1 MRKSIPLLVWA
12 ALMLSACGGNDPV
25 VSPARL
31 LVQPDDGRAPLLA
44 AIRGA
49 SNNIRL
55 TIYQLTDL
63 QSVGQTPAA
72 PADSIAQALIDR
84 AKSGVA
90 VQVIVDQGQYSAGS
104 NATHIQRTVAA
115 LRSAGVAVKLS
126 SNAFCFTHQKTLV
139 LDAPTAAHPELS
151 GSAIIM
157 SFNLMPS
164 YFASS
169 RDYAVVTYD
178 SSVVQEV
185 SRVFDADFALPNAA
199 TNCRYAHI
207 PATTQAP
214 PAASDTPA
222 VSHSALLWSPVN
234 AKPKLQT
241 LIASVKRTL
250 VLTSEELVDPDMVCQ
265 IRALAMS
272 SAKPSIRLLL
282 PGDTGA
288 NASGVKTLLDLGLP
302 NLSIRV
308 MPGQPF
314 GSDTGGPQ
322 TPLYMHGKQA
332 IVDGVQAFVGSENLT
347 NTSLLQN
354 RELGI
359 LFDDAAMIARLQ
371 TVFEGDFSTPGQS
384 LAAKACSATEAGC
397 TTIACPPVP

>member
-1 MRKSIPLLVWA
+1 MRKSIPMFVLA
-12 ALMLSACGGNDPV
+12 ALVLSACGGNDPV
-25 VSPARL
+25 VSPPRL

-44 AIRGA
+44 AIRSA

-63 QSVGQTPAA
+63 QAVAQAPAA
-72 PADSIAQALIDR
+72 PADSIAQALMDK

-90 VQVIVDQGQYSAGS
+90 VQVIVDQGQYSTGGHAQ
-104 NATHIQRTVAA
+104 NIQQTAAA
-115 LRSAGVAVKLS
+115 LRSAGVAIKLS

-139 LDAPTAAHPELS
+139 VDGPTAANPALA

-157 SFNLMPS
+157 SFNLMPG
-164 YFASS
+164 YFGNT
-169 RDYAVVTYD
+169 RDYGVATHD
-178 SSVVQEV
+178 SSVVQEI

-199 TNCRYAHI
+199 THCRNAHV
-207 PATTQAP
+207 PATTHPP
-214 PAASDTPA
+214 PAATDTPT
-222 VSHSALLWSPVN
+222 VTNSALLWSPVN

-241 LIASVKRTL
+241 LIGQVKKTL

-265 IRALAMS
+265 IRALALS

-282 PGDTGA
+282 PTDSGA
-288 NASGVKTLLDLGLP
+288 SAAGVKTLLDLGLP

-308 MPGQPF
+308 MPGQPT
-314 GSDTGGPQ
+314 SPSASAPQ

-332 IVDGVQAFVGSENLT
+332 IADGLVAFVGSENLT

-354 RELGI
+354 RELGMV
-359 LFDDAAMIARLQ
+359 FDDATMIARLQ
-371 TVFEGDFSTPGQS
+371 ATFDHDFSTPGQS
-384 LAAKACSATEAGC
+384 LAAQACTTGAGC
-397 TTIACPPVP
+397 AALACPPLP